1 MTKKMQKKIEVFK
14 LEERVLFDAAA
25 AADIVEAMQNDP
37 AVQSQQS
44 EAERQAQ
51 EDQNALKNAAPENP
65 VNTEDTAKNS
75 QPTSAEA
82 VKSADADAAAA
93 AVSVP
98 YQQL

>member
-1 MTKKMQKKIEVFK
+1 MTKKMQKTIEVFK

-51 EDQNALKNAAPENP
+51 EDQNALRNFPRENEKKGADRLER
-65 VNTEDTAKNS
+65 VAEMGEKEDF
-75 QPTSAEA
+75 
-82 VKSADADAAAA
+82 
-93 AVSVP
+93 
-98 YQQL
+98 